1 VFLEIKDLCKN
12 FGGLTAVNNF
22 SMTVEKGHMAS
33 LIGPNGAGKTTV
45 FNLITGVIR
54 PSSGSITFQDNDIT
68 GKQPHIVA
76 RHGIGRTFQIT
87 AMFPDFTTLQNIIA
101 SYYLHSRSGFWN
113 TFFNTPKYKRNE
125 SMALERS
132 QEILETVGLTK
143 VANEL
148 AKNLPHGYQNMLG
161 IARALAIQPQLLLLD
176 EPLGGMNPDE
186 IDFTMDIMRKL
197 NGKGITILVIE
208 HNMKILD
215 LCDKV
220 TVVNFGNKIADG
232 TCKDIRC
239 HPEVIKAYLGSQDAA

>member
-12 FGGLTAVNNF
+12 FGGLAAVSDF

-33 LIGPNGAGKTTV
+33 LIGPNGAGKTTI

-54 PSSGSITFQDNDIT
+54 PTSGKINYQDKDIT
-68 GKQPHIVA
+68 GKPPHAVA

-87 AMFPDFTTLQNIIA
+87 AMFPDFTVLQNIIA
-101 SYYLHSRSGFWN
+101 SYYLHSQAGFWN

-125 SMALERS
+125 AEALERS
-132 QEILETVGLTK
+132 QEILEIVGLTM
-143 VANEL
+143 VTHEL
-148 AKNLPHGYQNMLG
+148 ARNLPHGYQSMLG

-186 IDFTMDIMRKL
+186 IGFTLDIIRKL
-197 NGKGITILVIE
+197 NSRGITIMVIE

-215 LCDKV
+215 LCDRV
-220 TVVNFGNKIADG
+220 TVINFGNKIVDG
-232 TCKDIRC
+232 TCEEIRC
-239 HPEVIKAYLGSQDAA
+239 HPEVMKAYLGSEDAA